1 MTRSLTEHIQS
12 SRLVVV
18 EVKRAEGRLRVRGEA
33 DMCTELSCSEETLVV
48 TDEDAKAG
56 LDTLTLGQSSRFKRP
71 AGVPHRLVRH
81 CGPGSQRRTPGSTA
95 DAGAPSDIALQTR
108 RRRGPAAR

>member
-48 TDEDAKAG
+48 TDEDTKAG
-56 LDTLTLGQSSRFKRP
+56 LDALNPGDIIKVEPADGRP
-71 AGVPHRLVRH
+71 ERIVVL
-81 CGPGSQRRTPGSTA
+81 RRAWDELASPEV
-95 DAGAPSDIALQTR
+95 
-108 RRRGPAAR
+108 

>member
-1 MTRSLTEHIQS
+1 MTQSLTEHIQS

-33 DMCTELSCSEETLVV
+33 DVCAELSCSEETLVV

-56 LDTLTLGQSSRFKRP
+56 LDTPHPGDIIKIEP
-71 AGVPHRLVRH
+71 AGGRPDRTVLL
-81 CGPGSQRRTPGSTA
+81 RRAWDELASPEV
-95 DAGAPSDIALQTR
+95 
-108 RRRGPAAR
+108 